1 MSESVLGALEQAAVA
16 EVVQAIVRDDR
27 ALAELT
33 RHVSAIPVVMKLTVD
48 EQALTALGD
57 TLPKR
62 GKEPSKP
69 RRPIGEILLGL
80 ALLLYFAAAL
90 TLAAA
95 DKSIP
100 TAMSIVAA
108 IVAGGLCVAVLV
120 RTFKP

>member
-1 MSESVLGALEQAAVA
+1 
-16 EVVQAIVRDDR
+16 
-27 ALAELT
+27 
-33 RHVSAIPVVMKLTVD
+33 
-48 EQALTALGD
+48 
-57 TLPKR
+57 LPKR